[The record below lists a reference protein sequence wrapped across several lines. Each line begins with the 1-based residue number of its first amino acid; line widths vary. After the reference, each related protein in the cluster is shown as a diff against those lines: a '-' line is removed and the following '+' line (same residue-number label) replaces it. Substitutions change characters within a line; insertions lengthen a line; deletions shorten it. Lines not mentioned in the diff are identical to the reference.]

1 MPEVAVFGGGCFWCI
16 EAAFK
21 QLKGVMGAISGYAGG
36 TTVNPTYERISAG
49 DTGHAE
55 VVKVIFD
62 SAHISYEDLLTV
74 FFAMHDATTLNK
86 QGSDAGTQYRSIILY
101 TNEAQKASAEAFIA
115 KLDAEATSGK
125 IVTEVKP
132 LGDFYDAEDYHQ
144 DYYASNKDMPY
155 CQIVINP
162 KLELL
167 KKKFD
172 SLLADSVH

>member
-21 QLKGVMGAISGYAGG
+21 QLKGVMGVISGYAGG
-36 TTVNPTYERISAG
+36 TTLNPTYERVSMG

-55 VVKVIFD
+55 VIKVIFD

-86 QGSDAGTQYRSIILY
+86 QGSDVGTQYRSIILY
-101 TNEAQKASAEAFIA
+101 TSDAQKEAAEAFIA
-115 KLDAEATSGK
+115 KLDAEAAGGK

-132 LGDFYDAEDYHQ
+132 LGDFYDAEDYHR
-144 DYYASNKDMPY
+144 DYYESNKDMPY
-155 CQIVINP
+155 CQIIINP

-167 KKKFD
+167 KKKFET
-172 SLLADSVH
+172 LLAHSD

>member
-1 MPEVAVFGGGCFWCI
+1 MPEIAVFGGGCFWCI

-21 QLKGVMGAISGYAGG
+21 QLKGVMGVISGYAGG

-55 VVKVIFD
+55 VVKVIYD

-74 FFAMHDATTLNK
+74 FFAMHDATSLNK
-86 QGSDAGTQYRSIILY
+86 QGSDVGTQYRSIILY
-101 TNEAQKASAEAFIA
+101 TNDAQKAAVEAFIL
-115 KLDAEATSGK
+115 KLDADGASGK

-144 DYYASNKDMPY
+144 DYYESNKDMPY

-172 SLLADSVH
+172 SLLADSTH

>member
-1 MPEVAVFGGGCFWCI
+1 
-16 EAAFK
+16 
-21 QLKGVMGAISGYAGG
+21 
-36 TTVNPTYERISAG
+36 
-49 DTGHAE
+49 
-55 VVKVIFD
+55 
-62 SAHISYEDLLTV
+62 
-74 FFAMHDATTLNK
+74 
-86 QGSDAGTQYRSIILY
+86 RSIILY
-101 TNEAQKASAEAFIA
+101 TDDAQKAAAEAFIA
-115 KLDAEATSGK
+115 KLDADGASGK

-172 SLLADSVH
+172 TLLAG

>member
-1 MPEVAVFGGGCFWCI
+1 M
-16 EAAFK
+16 
-21 QLKGVMGAISGYAGG
+21 GVISGYAGG
-36 TTVNPTYERISAG
+36 TTVNPTFERISMG

-86 QGSDAGTQYRSIILY
+86 QGNDVGTQYRSIILY
-101 TNEAQKASAEAFIA
+101 TNDAQKAAAEAFIA
-115 KLDAEATSGK
+115 KLDADGASGK

-172 SLLADSVH
+172 NLLAAQ